1 MNKLEAAR
9 KGINTIENEIQE
21 RSFEIITVD
30 KEGEKSK
37 ERQIIDIKHEVI
49 IF

>member
-9 KGINTIENEIQE
+9 KEINTIENEIQE

-30 KEGEKSK
+30 KEKEKVRK
-37 ERQIIDIKHEVI
+37 GK
-49 IF
+49 